1 MIHSLPLFHRVA
13 GQPVIVLG
21 QGAAAEAK
29 RRLVE
34 RAGGQVIDEI
44 NEGVDKGARLAFIA
58 HDNPAA
64 CEGDAIRLRCA
75 GLLVNV
81 VDQPDLCD
89 FTVPSLL
96 DRSPV
101 LVAVGTGGASAGLAK
116 ALRLRL
122 EGLLPP
128 GLGALADGLSAAR
141 ARLRSL
147 WPDGG
152 DRRRALDAALLPGGL
167 IDPLDDGSS
176 ARLEGWL
183 ADPDAAALPPVVE
196 VCLRSA
202 DPDDLTL
209 RQARWLG
216 SADCI
221 AHEPGVPAA
230 VLDRARADAG
240 RLPIR
245 PGEMPAGMPGF
256 TVILRA

>member
-1 MIHSLPLFHRVA
+1 MDALKADLF
-13 GQPVIVLG
+13 
-21 QGAAAEAK
+21 AEA
-29 RRLVE
+29 RRLGF
-34 RAGGQVIDEI
+34 A
-44 NEGVDKGARLAFIA
+44 
-58 HDNPAA
+58 
-64 CEGDAIRLRCA
+64 
-75 GLLVNV
+75 
-81 VDQPDLCD
+81 
-89 FTVPSLL
+89 
-96 DRSPV
+96 
-101 LVAVGTGGASAGLAK
+101 AVGIAPAGEDAT
-116 ALRLRL
+116 
-122 EGLLPP
+122 
-128 GLGALADGLSAAR
+128 AA
-141 ARLRSL
+141 
-147 WPDGG
+147 
-152 DRRRALDAALLPGGL
+152 
-167 IDPLDDGSS
+167 

-183 ADPDAAALPPVVE
+183 ADPDAAALPPVGE